1 MNVTLKLLLL
11 AGSSHFNLVLSFW
24 GALKGKGM
32 CKRFYFNKKFLL
44 VSLSSYMVPIFLYR
58 GPYRKTLFDG
68 SCLFL
73 CIHLESIFNGFS

>member
-24 GALKGKGM
+24 GSLKGKGM

-44 VSLSSYMVPIFLYR
+44 VSLSSYMV
-58 GPYRKTLFDG
+58 
-68 SCLFL
+68 
-73 CIHLESIFNGFS
+73 SIFYAGDPIEKPSLMVLVYFSASI

>member
-44 VSLSSYMVPIFLYR
+44 VSLSSYR

-73 CIHLESIFNGFS
+73 CIHLESILNGFS